1 LYKLYQ
7 KQSKT
12 PEYPL
17 GARAIPDGENPFNN
31 PCLFCFSPQAYPKH
45 VFGVTKV
52 GMEMARMRVK
62 GRENAGFNI
71 DTVPVSF
78 LNVLNEGG
86 GDKQIDSFVDT
97 YLVPLVTD
105 AQAKKIDVVKAM
117 KNMRNVNMMSYC
129 DGTFNIADILECLYS
144 KMEEIGYLPDEI
156 RQISSQICVFPF
168 STEMPLEQLGGVTYV
183 DFLDINDEEIY
194 SPNLTPEVE
203 ARTSASSIGEALTIQ
218 SDTKA
223 MYTING
229 TGCHKLRQQF
239 TREGKALP
247 VVVSRIISNAL
258 QNSILNANSD
268 EFHPIT
274 TQELTRGCPEIMQDA
289 EKGIPQEELMRRLDT
304 TLDYGGAKR
313 LTETERLL
321 IEQLESACD
330 KIASLEQQATYD
342 KAEISRQSRNID
354 KILGIVKEF
363 STELLHKRLLHET
376 GRWQLNKK
384 ELDAIKSMPTDAQ
397 RIIQQEEQIGKL
409 QGMLA
414 KTLEFMGRVRD
425 SKIGRFLFRK
435 DLKAL
440 PENTSPER

>member
-1 LYKLYQ
+1 MYKLYQ

-17 GARAIPDGENPFNN
+17 GAREIPEGENPFWS
-31 PCLFCFSPQAYPKH
+31 PCLFCFSPQLYPKH

-52 GMEMARMRVK
+52 GMEMSRMRVK

-86 GDKQIDSFVDT
+86 GDKQIDAFVDT
-97 YLVPLVTD
+97 YLLPLITD
-105 AQAKKIDVVKAM
+105 AQGQKIDIVKAM

-129 DGTFNIADILECLYS
+129 DGTYKIADILECLYS

-156 RQISSQICVFPF
+156 TQVSSQICVFPF
-168 STEMPLEQLGGVTYV
+168 STEMPLEKLGGVTYV

-194 SPNLTPEVE
+194 SPNLTPEIE
-203 ARTSASSIGEALTIQ
+203 ARTREANIGEALTIH
-218 SDTKA
+218 SDTQA
-223 MYTING
+223 TYTIDG
-229 TGCHKLRQQF
+229 TGCHRLREQF

-313 LTETERLL
+313 LTEAERLL

-330 KIASLEQQATYD
+330 KITSLEKQATYD
-342 KAEISRQSRNID
+342 RAEISRQSRNID
-354 KILGIVKEF
+354 KVLGIVKEF
-363 STELLHKRLLHET
+363 SSELLHKRLLHET
-376 GRWQLNKK
+376 GRRQLNQKDL
-384 ELDAIKSMPTDAQ
+384 EAIKSTPTDKE
-397 RIIQQEEQIGKL
+397 RIRTQEEQIGKL

-425 SKIGRFLFRK
+425 SKIGRFLFKK